1 MSEHQ
6 RSRWDVRPGMRAGI
20 ERVWR
25 VVLTGGLVALVGCEA
40 ALAQGRFTCVDP
52 DKRTVS
58 RIVGGTAAPPTLA
71 PWQVS
76 LQFHFEDRW
85 YHICGG
91 SLISP
96 SWVLTAAHC
105 LFVHDGLTAIGLRAD
120 DVSVV
125 HGTQSLS
132 SGGER
137 RRAERLVIHEG
148 YDEETISPDDIALV
162 RLAQPFT
169 ASGTEIVQLQSRQ
182 LESRFGF
189 TGACAVVTGW
199 GKTEGTGRRSRA
211 DIRASDTPDR
221 LQAVDLPIIE
231 NRTCGA
237 AYGTEIVDGQV
248 CAGYTQGTMDS
259 CNGDS
264 GGPLVVPG
272 GPTEWTQIGI
282 VSWGSRDCG
291 KPGTYGVYTRVSHY
305 IEWILDQTS
314 ASPTGCGAR
323 GVCR

>member
-1 MSEHQ
+1 MSEHR
-6 RSRWDVRPGMRAGI
+6 RSRWDVRPSMRAGV

-25 VVLTGGLVALVGCEA
+25 VALMGGLVALVGGEA
-40 ALAQGRFTCVDP
+40 ALAQGRFTCIDP

-58 RIVGGTAAPPTLA
+58 RIVGGTAAPTDMA

-76 LQFHFEDRW
+76 LQLHFEGRS

-105 LFVHDGLTAIGLRAD
+105 LFLDDGLLRAD
-120 DVSVV
+120 EVSVV

-137 RRAERLVIHEG
+137 RRAERVSSSTTRTRRGLFRRTTSRWSDWPGRSRHQG
-148 YDEETISPDDIALV
+148 QRSCNCSPGNSNLDLGLRGLARSSPGGEEPKGRGVV
-162 RLAQPFT
+162 RGPT
-169 ASGTEIVQLQSRQ
+169 SEHPMYP
-182 LESRFGF
+182 
-189 TGACAVVTGW
+189 TGC
-199 GKTEGTGRRSRA
+199 RRS
-211 DIRASDTPDR
+211 I
-221 LQAVDLPIIE
+221 DLPLIE
-231 NRTCGA
+231 NTRCGA
-237 AYGTEIVDGQV
+237 AYDTEIVDGQV

-305 IEWILDQTS
+305 IDWILDQTS
-314 ASPTGCGAR
+314 R
-323 GVCR
+323 